1 MRLPVTF
8 YPGSGPSDIYLASY
22 KEWLAKQSLSVNTLR
37 VYHSRIKQFLL
48 FVEYAN
54 LSDQAQ
60 SDLNGMNDAMRM
72 YLEFLKESKQS
83 DKSTINANVNA
94 LNNFSQFMGI
104 EDTNLQREHCYE
116 KATRVLTLDE
126 QERFLRSVERQQA
139 IRDKA
144 LAMVLFYT
152 GLRIGD
158 CARLN
163 VNDIATSAAC
173 ITLSGDNRVALN
185 KETMI
190 VLKLWLEERN
200 KVDGSKNES
209 GLWLTKQGQR
219 LTISGIAFVI
229 KRIGWQ
235 ARLVV
240 STEMLRR
247 TWLTKATDHLSK
259 DELAAKF
266 GGYVSVAAIKRHG
279 VLMPVASEISALEH

>member
-8 YPGSGPSDIYLASY
+8 YPGSGPSHSYLASY
-22 KEWLAKQSLSVNTLR
+22 KEWLAKQSVTANTLR
-37 VYHSRIKQFLL
+37 AYHSRIKQFLL
-48 FVEYAN
+48 FLEYAN

-60 SDLNGMNDAMRM
+60 SDLNGMSEAMRL
-72 YLEFLKESKQS
+72 YLDFLKESKQS

-94 LNNFSQFMGI
+94 LNNFSQFIGL
-104 EDTNLQREHCYE
+104 EDTQLQREQCYD
-116 KATRVLTLDE
+116 KQTRVLTLDE
-126 QERFLRSVERQQA
+126 QERFLRSAERQDA

-144 LAMVLFYT
+144 LALVLFYT

-163 VNDIATSAAC
+163 VNDIAITASC
-173 ITLSGDNRVALN
+173 ITLNDDTRVPLN
-185 KETMI
+185 AQTMLA
-190 VLKLWLEERN
+190 LKLWLEERN
-200 KVDGSKNES
+200 RLVGSAAET

-240 STEMLRR
+240 STETLRR
-247 TWLTKATDHLSK
+247 TWLTKANGHLNR
-259 DELAAKF
+259 DELAANF
-266 GGYVSVAAIKRHG
+266 GGYVSVAAIKKHSILSPA
-279 VLMPVASEISALEH
+279 VSAMTA